1 MKKRKNLLLLALVL
15 CLALCATPKPANAAD
30 WVDYDIVRN
39 DYSWYQNGNLKLSQY
54 YDQVVVRGNSLQAMN
69 INAVLQGHCD
79 QFIAEAPNRIN
90 MTQAHPPRDG
100 DQYFYYYN
108 TAVTRNS
115 GGIFSVKTRLDWYM
129 GGLSNDAYEGFN
141 FDLNT
146 GEELQL
152 NNLFYMSDYD
162 IENYLKGQTYNYI
175 NTHPNML
182 WWDDGRVYDKVS
194 SYALDDFDFY
204 IDGNNVVLLYDKYE
218 LGPGALGA
226 VAISVPII
234 NNTINVYL
242 DGQKLSFDQPPI
254 MAQNRTMV
262 PIRAIFEAL
271 GYEVSWNQKSQMGIA
286 VNGQNT
292 IIVQVGNAQVNYNGG
307 TYWCDVA
314 PMNKNGRIL
323 VPLRAI
329 AESAGCSVYWYQST
343 QTVTITSN

>member
-1 MKKRKNLLLLALVL
+1 MEE
-15 CLALCATPKPANAAD
+15 
-30 WVDYDIVRN
+30 
-39 DYSWYQNGNLKLSQY
+39 LKL
-54 YDQVVVRGNSLQAMN
+54 N
-69 INAVLQGHCD
+69 
-79 QFIAEAPNRIN
+79 
-90 MTQAHPPRDG
+90 
-100 DQYFYYYN
+100 
-108 TAVTRNS
+108 
-115 GGIFSVKTRLDWYM
+115 
-129 GGLSNDAYEGFN
+129 N
-141 FDLNT
+141 F
-146 GEELQL
+146 
-152 NNLFYMSDYD
+152 FYMSDYD

-182 WWDDGRVYDKVS
+182 WWDDGMVYDKVS

-218 LGPGALGA
+218 LGAGALGA

-329 AESAGCSVYWYQST
+329 AESAGCSVDWNQST